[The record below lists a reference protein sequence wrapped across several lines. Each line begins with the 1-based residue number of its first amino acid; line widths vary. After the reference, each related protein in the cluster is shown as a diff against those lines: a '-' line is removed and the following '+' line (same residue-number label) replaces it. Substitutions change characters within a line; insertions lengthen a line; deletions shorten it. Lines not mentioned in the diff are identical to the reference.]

1 MEMKIGEAIREYA
14 PYLQGKLLLLGENS
28 EWLSVLESPLQGK
41 LNSYELEELLEK
53 VGLSDDEELHAE
65 LIRLEEGKKKPT
77 PSLVRNGIDYQ
88 EKEIDWLVPN
98 LFIKGSVHLLG
109 GDPSV
114 VTLGEASRL
123 TLFHYREMASLEG
136 FVFGEPK
143 LLLDALIKDYCQEQG
158 IPKYKALVEDT
169 WISFNGLLYI
179 WMRFDKNSE
188 LFSKYDDE
196 WFLKSI
202 KNLFKK
208 QLSSHIS

>member
-1 MEMKIGEAIREYA
+1 MKEKIILDGRVLSAQTK
-14 PYLQGKLLLLGENS
+14 YLIVHDKLINSAVKLLNKKS
-28 EWLSVLESPLQGK
+28 VDVNTLSVADVCKEAKVATSSGYNHFPNGFIDVYHGIFKLTLQ
-41 LNSYELEELLEK
+41 NVEEALMDKTIQSKSSEYKVNYYLL
-53 VGLSDDEELHAE
+53 
-65 LIRLEEGKKKPT
+65 
-77 PSLVRNGIDYQ
+77 
-88 EKEIDWLVPN
+88 
-98 LFIKGSVHLLG
+98 SVAK
-109 GDPSV
+109 SV
-114 VTLGEASRL
+114 VALGEAARL

-143 LLLDALIKDYCQEQG
+143 FLLEAMIKSYCQEHG
-158 IPKYKALVEDT
+158 LPKYKALVEDT

-208 QLSSHIS
+208 QLSSHLS